1 MSSPSVPQKVSKT
14 NSFFLME
21 GLIAGVLFI
30 FSVILWCLRQL
41 FGLDTKHNKNDIAQ
55 LRIRTESEIDTLREE
70 VVQMRAEILSLKSS
84 VIAIRRHL

>member
-14 NSFFLME
+14 NSSFLME
-21 GLIAGVLFI
+21 GLVTGVLFI

-41 FGLDTKHNKNDIAQ
+41 LGLDTKHHKNDIAQ

-84 VIAIRRHL
+84 VIAIRRRL